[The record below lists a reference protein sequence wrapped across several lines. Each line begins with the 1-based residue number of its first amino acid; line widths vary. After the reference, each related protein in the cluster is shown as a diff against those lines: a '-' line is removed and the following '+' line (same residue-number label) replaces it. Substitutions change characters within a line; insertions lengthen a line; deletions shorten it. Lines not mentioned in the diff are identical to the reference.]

1 MGCSSSFPDSVYD
14 QEAYVNE
21 KLGNV
26 KQQLSGDGYT
36 ESQIKGKLRQEYNGN
51 RGGNDYIMNHRW
63 EDVRL

>member
-26 KQQLSGDGYT
+26 KQQFEWIRIYRISNQRKIA
-36 ESQIKGKLRQEYNGN
+36 SR
-51 RGGNDYIMNHRW
+51 
-63 EDVRL
+63 V